1 MSAAAEVPAR
11 GRFSD
16 GFTAGV
22 MPVDVTLLSGALLI
36 EAADGRR
43 WRWPA
48 ELVQRLPEE
57 GADLG
62 LRLTSAAQPDARLV
76 LADAALLPELRRVC
90 RNLEGARSGAPA
102 RLRLAASVIAG
113 LALLVGAY
121 FGLPLLA
128 VAVAPAIPQAWQQN
142 LGARTEGEIA
152 AALSLSRGGGRMC
165 SDGAG
170 TAALGQMLARLS
182 GAAALA
188 PAPHVTVLEAGLVN
202 AFALPGN
209 RIVLTKGLIDF
220 AGNADELA
228 GVLAHELGHL
238 RRGDPLAGLI
248 ARFEWNALASFVFGT
263 SGIGSFGQTIVLLSY
278 SRTIEA
284 GADAAGV
291 AILTKAG
298 IDSAGFAAIMRRMGE
313 QQSTAFSY
321 LQSHPA
327 TADRVAAIERLGAA
341 GGHALPDSVWLD
353 LKRICTSF
361 SPFSVS

>member
-1 MSAAAEVPAR
+1 MSAAEEAAR

-22 MPVDVTLLSGALLI
+22 MPVEVTLLSDALEI
-36 EAADGRR
+36 AAADGRR

-57 GADLG
+57 GTDLG
-62 LRLTSAAQPDARLV
+62 LRLTSVAQPDARLV
-76 LADAALLPELRRVC
+76 LADAALLPDLRRVC
-90 RNLEGARSGAPA
+90 RNLEGGRIGAPA
-102 RLRLAASVIAG
+102 RLRAAAG
-113 LALLVGAY
+113 VFAVLALLVGAY

-128 VAVAPAIPQAWQQN
+128 VALAPAIPQAWQQN
-142 LGARTEGEIA
+142 FGARTESEIA
-152 AALSLSRGGGRMC
+152 SALSLSRGGGRLC
-165 SDGAG
+165 NAGAG
-170 TAALGQMLARLS
+170 TAALGQLLARLA
-182 GAAALA
+182 GAAALE

-220 AGNADELA
+220 AGTADELA

-238 RRGDPLAGLI
+238 RRGDPLAALI
-248 ARFEWNALASFVFGT
+248 ARFEWNALASLVFG
-263 SGIGSFGQTIVLLSY
+263 SGSISNFGQTIVLLSY

-284 GADAAGV
+284 GADEAGIV
-291 AILTKAG
+291 ILAKAG

-313 QQSTAFSY
+313 RQAAAFSY

-341 GGHALPDSVWLD
+341 GGPALPDAAWRD

-361 SPFSVS
+361 SAFSVS